1 MSFWDTLVPPLV
13 MGTRYMAIYSQC
25 VLLLCSRHAETII
38 ANNDGVDAASTAAVT
53 DQCQSEKH
61 QLVVA
66 TSKPPEKQSG
76 SVVTP
81 RWEHK
86 RTLESLFKTFSSLF
100 FAH

>member
-1 MSFWDTLVPPLV
+1 MTTCHFHVFLGHPSAAASNGHTLVH
-13 MGTRYMAIYSQC
+13 GNIYSQC

-66 TSKPPEKQSG
+66 ATSKPPEKQSG
-76 SVVTP
+76 SVVAA
-81 RWEHK
+81 RWEH
-86 RTLESLFKTFSSLF
+86 
-100 FAH
+100 

>member
-1 MSFWDTLVPPLV
+1 MSFLGHPSAAASSNGHTLHGNITLK
-13 MGTRYMAIYSQC
+13 C

-53 DQCQSEKH
+53 DQCQNEKH

-76 SVVTP
+76 SVVAA
-81 RWEHK
+81 RWEH
-86 RTLESLFKTFSSLF
+86 
-100 FAH
+100 

>member
-1 MSFWDTLVPPLV
+1 MTTCHFHVFLGHPSAAASSNGHTLHGNILS
-13 MGTRYMAIYSQC
+13 IC
-25 VLLLCSRHAETII
+25 VFLSYVLGHAETII
-38 ANNDGVDAASTAAVT
+38 ANSDGVDAASSAAVT

-81 RWEHK
+81 RWEH
-86 RTLESLFKTFSSLF
+86 
-100 FAH
+100 